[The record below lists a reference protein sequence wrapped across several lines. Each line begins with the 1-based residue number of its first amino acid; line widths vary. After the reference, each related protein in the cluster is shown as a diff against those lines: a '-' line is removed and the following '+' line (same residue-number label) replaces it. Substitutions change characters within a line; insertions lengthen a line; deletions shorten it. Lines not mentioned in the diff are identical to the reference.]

1 MVLAWLIR
9 AEVFV
14 RVCEP
19 GMGCVVY
26 TGGGRCRGL
35 GREGVHA
42 RVRKFVYVQACMF
55 VYVYVD
61 VQSMCTCV
69 HPCSYMYAYLHVFI
83 NSFHILCLSPALLPP
98 TSKVLFLRSHQQRSQ
113 TAINPAYTITE

>member
-26 TGGGRCRGL
+26 TGGGSCRGL

-61 VQSMCTCV
+61 VQSMCTFV

-83 NSFHILCLSPALLPP
+83 NSFHILCLSPALPP
-98 TSKVLFLRSHQQRSQ
+98 PHFEGVIPSITP
-113 TAINPAYTITE
+113 TTIADSNQSGIHHH